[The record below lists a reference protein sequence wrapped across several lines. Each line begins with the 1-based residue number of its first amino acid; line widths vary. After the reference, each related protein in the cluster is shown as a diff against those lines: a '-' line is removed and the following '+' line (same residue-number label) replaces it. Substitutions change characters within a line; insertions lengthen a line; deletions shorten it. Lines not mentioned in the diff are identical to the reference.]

1 MSEGF
6 KAVFVDRSTSMP
18 ANRLKLS
25 PQTMR
30 LRLSLIVML
39 GDGAAVS
46 IAFYL
51 TWLFSSNRHS
61 TFPILAVML
70 PLYFGMALN
79 TSAYSMSVV
88 RSLSSSV
95 ALAARSLIFSFGALF
110 LLLYFMRAEQQI
122 SRWLLLIIMVFS
134 AISLGSFRYLVTLF
148 ARSKFKQYL
157 TAEMIIFDGV
167 HVSVPDNLHCI
178 NAATDGISP
187 NLGDPI
193 ALNRFAAL
201 VRDYDRV
208 VIACRPEA
216 RYDWAMML
224 KGANVVGEIIV
235 DDIGAFGAFGMGLVS
250 SHTTLLVS
258 SGPLTLSQ
266 RLSKRLFDLTV
277 CIPAIIALAPVL
289 VLTALAVKLDSRGPV
304 FFKQR
309 RVGRGNAFFEIM
321 KFRSMSYELG
331 DVDGSVSTSGR
342 NDQRVTRVGR
352 FIRSTSIDELPQ
364 LFNVLSGAM
373 SLVGPRPHALGSLAG
388 SELFWEVD
396 HRYWHRHACKPGLTG
411 LAQVR
416 GFRGATH
423 RREDLINRLQA
434 DLEYLN
440 GWSIWRDT
448 LILIATCRVLVHKN
462 AF

>member
-1 MSEGF
+1 
-6 KAVFVDRSTSMP
+6 
-18 ANRLKLS
+18 
-25 PQTMR
+25 MR
-30 LRLSLIVML
+30 LRLSLAVL
-39 GDGAAVS
+39 VGDGSAISA
-46 IAFYL
+46 AFYII
-51 TWLFSSNRHS
+51 WLLSSNKH
-61 TFPILAVML
+61 PLYPLLAVML
-70 PLYFGMALN
+70 PMYFGMALSA
-79 TSAYSMSVV
+79 TAYSMHSVRNLFCSISLSL
-88 RSLSSSV
+88 RSL
-95 ALAARSLIFSFGALF
+95 LFSFCALF

-122 SRWLLLIIMVFS
+122 SRILLLLSMLSSIV
-134 AISLGSFRYLVTLF
+134 SLGTFRYFVTAFTKGKFQQYLF
-148 ARSKFKQYL
+148 A
-157 TAEMIIFDGV
+157 EMVIFDGV
-167 HVSVPDNLHCI
+167 HVPVSNNLHCI
-178 NAATDGISP
+178 NAELDGISP

-235 DDIGAFGAFGMGLVS
+235 DDIGAFGAFGMGLVN

-258 SGPLTLSQ
+258 TGPLTLSQ
-266 RLSKRLFDLTV
+266 RLSKRIFDLAV
-277 CIPAIIALAPVL
+277 CVPAIVALAPVL
-289 VLTALAVKLDSRGPV
+289 LLAAVAVKLDSRGPI

-309 RVGRGNAFFEIM
+309 RVGRGNAFFEIL
-321 KFRSMSYELG
+321 KFRSMSVELG
-331 DVDGSVSTSGR
+331 DADGSVSTTGR
-342 NDQRVTRVGR
+342 HDQRVTRVGR

-388 SELFWEVD
+388 SQLFWEVD

-440 GWSIWRDT
+440 GWSIWRDIS
-448 LILIATCRVLVHKN
+448 ILFATFRVLVHKN